1 MQMSSPP
8 STDLMWWILAK
19 LTCECERLINQKGI
33 KTKKKKKK
41 NIKIG
46 RKIKQRCRL
55 RFKIFRLVF
64 SLKSHFPS
72 PCVAAIIVTFISK
85 RNVLLLLFIYFFFF
99 NIL

>member
-41 NIKIG
+41 
-46 RKIKQRCRL
+46 
-55 RFKIFRLVF
+55 
-64 SLKSHFPS
+64 
-72 PCVAAIIVTFISK
+72 ISK
-85 RNVLLLLFIYFFFF
+85 SVVKLNSAVDSGLRYFA
-99 NIL
+99 